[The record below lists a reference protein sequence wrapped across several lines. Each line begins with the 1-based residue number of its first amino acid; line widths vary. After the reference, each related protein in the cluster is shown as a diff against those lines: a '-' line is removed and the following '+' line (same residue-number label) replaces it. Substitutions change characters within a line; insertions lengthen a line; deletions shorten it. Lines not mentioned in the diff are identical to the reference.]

1 VDVTSIIAALK
12 AAVPGADYQAADAVD
27 RPTIVVPGEHLFAT
41 ARALRDSLRFDV
53 LTEVT
58 AVDWWPAEPRFEVVY
73 HLVATA
79 VPELVRLAVRLRGE
93 DPRVPSLHTVWPSA
107 DWLEREVWDLF
118 GIVFEEHGDLRRLM
132 MPEDW
137 EGHPLRKD
145 YPVQIKMT
153 PKVYAPLQLTEKEFR
168 ANIVAD
174 RDVRGGSG
182 RPER

>member
-1 VDVTSIIAALK
+1 MVAALK
-12 AAVPGADYQAADAVD
+12 AAVPAADFQAAAAID
-27 RPTIVVPGEHLFAT
+27 RPTVVVPGEHLIET
-41 ARALRDSLRFDV
+41 ARALRDTLRFDV

-58 AVDWWPAEPRFEVVY
+58 AVDRWPAEPRFEVVY
-73 HLVATA
+73 HLVATGIPA
-79 VPELVRLAVRLRGE
+79 LVRVTVRLGGE
-93 DPRVPSLHTVWPSA
+93 DPRVPSVHTIWPSA

-118 GIVFEEHGDLRRLM
+118 GVVFEDHGDLRRLL

-153 PKVYAPLQLTEKEFR
+153 PKVYTPLQLTEQEFR
-168 ANIVAD
+168 ANIAAD